1 MDIQLQNQ
9 LKRLVEV
16 TALEALSKIYISKDL
31 LPKIAECEKE
41 LRKFAFPNELATRI
55 NKESDFVSVKGVCAV
70 VNCLNTHNEVELVAD
85 INGKV
90 PICINCLERK

>member
-9 LKRLVEV
+9 IKRLVEV
-16 TALEALSKIYISKDL
+16 TALLGLSLHAHREAKVISQL
-31 LPKIAECEKE
+31 E
-41 LRKFAFPNELATRI
+41 KFAFPNELATRI

-70 VNCLNTHNEVELVAD
+70 VHCLNTHNEVELVAD
-85 INGKV
+85 VNGKV